1 MHTVEH
7 RRHVRCVGRR
17 EQRWHIGSSR
27 RHKRLRAKSCD
38 VMECG
43 GDTPQLVDTTATFMT
58 MGRGNV
64 LARGDGLASVFEIN
78 HKSND

>member
-1 MHTVEH
+1 
-7 RRHVRCVGRR
+7 
-17 EQRWHIGSSR
+17 
-27 RHKRLRAKSCD
+27 
-38 VMECG
+38 MECG